1 MNIHIGKRIA
11 AVLAP
16 LLLTIAVHAD
26 NKELLYGE
34 WGTDTQCARELINP
48 KGSKHAAPFNIQPDW
63 LEQND
68 VWCRL
73 SWLSVT
79 ENTDGVVALA
89 QAQCGEDSIRDYRIT
104 FELIE
109 SELNI
114 RWTLSLK
121 NGPLLR
127 CDKQ

>member
-1 MNIHIGKRIA
+1 MNKHIGKRIA
-11 AVLAP
+11 AVPA
-16 LLLTIAVHAD
+16 LLLLAIHVQAD

-34 WGTDTQCARELINP
+34 WGTDTQCARELISP
-48 KGSKHAAPFNIQPDW
+48 KGTKYAAPFNIQPNW

-73 SWLSVT
+73 SWLSIT
-79 ENTDGVVALA
+79 ENTDGVFALA

-114 RWTLSLK
+114 RWNLSLK